1 MSFFPPTSNNININT
16 SSHPIIERVQNFNLD
31 RKLLSIHSSDRD
43 IKSWPFSHEFNIRC
57 PQPYINIQSMRIVEI
72 NLPAMYFNFSRAK
85 QNTKFYI
92 QLTNGS
98 YPGKYLITIPDGF
111 YNPTTLQ
118 NSLEFIMNRII
129 REENSLPNITDYNY
143 FKVFYNEV
151 TQTFSFGNE
160 KDSFDLLF
168 DEEITYTLDCCVN
181 GRKQQ
186 VEPCGRLTSVFY
198 NPVKWGFPYY
208 IGYDRK
214 KYSSNTGTKNLYI
227 EYVKPEYVSTNI
239 WLTNSNGTN
248 YSILGENVFTFLQSE
263 TIYLELDKWN
273 NYDELD
279 MDSQNPNNDFN
290 SNSTYNNKQN
300 GRVNT
305 AFAKIPT
312 TIYPPGQQFDSR
324 NGLLQNMAYF
334 DPVIERIQEFKFKFR
349 YHDGTPVWFGDID
362 FNFTIEINQLRNEI
376 PKKFNVN
383 TPSSFR
389 L

>member
-1 MSFFPPTSNNININT
+1 MGGWLVKVSLFNEVFLLHAYKE
-16 SSHPIIERVQNFNLD
+16 SSID
-31 RKLLSIHSSDRD
+31 
-43 IKSWPFSHEFNIRC
+43 
-57 PQPYINIQSMRIVEI
+57 
-72 NLPAMYFNFSRAK
+72 
-85 QNTKFYI
+85 
-92 QLTNGS
+92 
-98 YPGKYLITIPDGF
+98 
-111 YNPTTLQ
+111 
-118 NSLEFIMNRII
+118 SL
-129 REENSLPNITDYNY
+129 

-151 TQTFSFGNE
+151 SQKFSFGNE
-160 KDSFDLLF
+160 LDDFDLLF

-186 VEPCGRLTSVFY
+186 IEPCGRLTSVFY

-214 KYSSNTGTKNLYI
+214 KYSSNAGTKNLYI
-227 EYVKPEYVSTNI
+227 EYVKPEFVSTNI

-300 GRVNT
+300 GKVNT

-349 YHDGTPVWFGDID
+349 YHDGTPEID
-362 FNFTIEINQLRNEI
+362 RYYEDKMRNRATAFNARTGKRR
-376 PKKFNVN
+376 PCVKRKKEFKPLPTNYEWVKPE
-383 TPSSFR
+383 TGW
-389 L
+389 